1 MTAVTMAGAPVA
13 SKLLEGIAARVAAR
27 VAGGGSRP
35 HLAAMLVGDDP
46 ASDTYVRL
54 KRRDAEKVGITSAD
68 HRLPASATTDEVVAR
83 VQDLS
88 DDAGVSGILVQM
100 PLPVGIDA
108 EAVIEAVDP
117 AKDVDGLHPYNAGR
131 LALGSPVVRPCT
143 PAGILELLDHY
154 GVPLEGRHAVVVGRS
169 NIVGK
174 PVALLLLSRNATV
187 TICHSRTQRLGD
199 ITRAA
204 DVLVAAVG
212 KTFYIE
218 PEMVKPGAAVIDVGV
233 SRVAGKLV
241 GDVHPEVAAVA
252 GWLTPNPGG
261 VGPLTR
267 AMLVHNTL
275 AAEERRRP

>member
-1 MTAVTMAGAPVA
+1 MAGAPVA
-13 SKLLEGIAARVAAR
+13 SKLLEGIAAR

-88 DDAGVSGILVQM
+88 DDADVSGILVQM

>member
-1 MTAVTMAGAPVA
+1 MAGAPVA

-35 HLAAMLVGDDP
+35 HLATMLVGDDP

>member
-1 MTAVTMAGAPVA
+1 MAGAPVA

>member
-1 MTAVTMAGAPVA
+1 MAGAPVA

-88 DDAGVSGILVQM
+88 DDADVSGILVQM